1 MSAKYMQK
9 NVSIA
14 TAIADS
20 IARVR
25 VKPTNI
31 PSKINAVE
39 EVIEQGYDTEKQMR
53 YYKIYYTSEK

>member
-1 MSAKYMQK
+1 L
-9 NVSIA
+9 
-14 TAIADS
+14 DS
-20 IARVR
+20 DIEI
-25 VKPTNI
+25 KI